1 MRWLTIMCF
10 IPTTAHGLADY
21 IVGLVVVGLPF
32 YFGWIG
38 TGRIAFVTLGLLVIC
53 YSLLTDYELGLVR
66 ILRIRF
72 HLVDAL
78 FGLAMLAAP
87 TLLRLPNG
95 SRTSVY
101 VIGVL
106 SLVLSVTTKI
116 RAQGTR
122 SDTTS

>member
-1 MRWLTIMCF
+1 MRF

-21 IVGLVVVGLPF
+21 IVGLVVAGLPF
-32 YFGWIG
+32 YFGWTG
-38 TGRIAFVTLGLLVIC
+38 TSRIAFVTLGLLVIC

-72 HLVDAL
+72 HLLLDAL